1 MTSRP
6 FEWQLTAALPVLH
19 RPDGGLQLGLEAPAG
34 LVLAS
39 PPAAASRVLE
49 ALCRPCTSER
59 LEQIAGS
66 SSGRWLPGLLAA
78 LVDAGLLAEPAPALR
93 PITVVGSG
101 RLTELVTR
109 LLLDAVPAPIRVL
122 GLGAPGVPTRAIERL
137 RCRHPDRLSFAAAS
151 DTHDQTGLVLC
162 CAASME
168 ADRVLLSE
176 LGGRPQLVVSGS
188 DLGVGVGP
196 FIVPGRTPCL
206 HCEDLHRTQRDPA
219 WPELLAQLC
228 RQRPAPVRAAE
239 LHWAAST
246 AVLHARSWLAGRLPD
261 SVAATLILDAD
272 GSLRVRRLRAHP
284 GCGCGAAR

>member
-34 LVLAS
+34 VVLAS
-39 PPAAASRVLE
+39 LPAAASSVLE
-49 ALCRPCTSER
+49 ALRRPCTSER

-66 SSGRWLPGLLAA
+66 SSGRWLPALLAA
-78 LVDAGLLAEPAPALR
+78 LVDAGLVAEPAPPSQ

-101 RLTELVTR
+101 RLTELVTQ

-122 GLGAPGVPTRAIERL
+122 GLGAFAVPRAIERL
-137 RCRHPDRLSFAAAS
+137 RRRHPDRLSFAAAS
-151 DTHDQTGLVLC
+151 DAHDQTGLVLC

-188 DLGVGVGP
+188 DLGVSVGP
-196 FIVPGRTPCL
+196 LIVPGRTPCL
-206 HCEDLHRTQRDPA
+206 HCEDLHRTQSDPA

-228 RQRPAPVRAAE
+228 RQRPAPGRGAE